1 MTRTL
6 SKVLSV
12 SFPPKLEKR
21 VDVAAKR
28 AGVGRSKFIRLAV
41 LDALI
46 EQGSRTA
53 LRIKAR
59 SVP

>member
-12 SFPPKLEKR
+12 SLPPELEKR
-21 VDVAAKR
+21 VDLAAKR
-28 AGVGRSKFIRLAV
+28 AGVAKSKFIRLAV

-59 SVP
+59 PVP